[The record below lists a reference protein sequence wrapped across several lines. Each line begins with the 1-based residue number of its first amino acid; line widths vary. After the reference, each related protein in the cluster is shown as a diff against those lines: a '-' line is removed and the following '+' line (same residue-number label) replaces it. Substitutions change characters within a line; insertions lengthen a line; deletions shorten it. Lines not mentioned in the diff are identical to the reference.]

1 MAYPA
6 WAPDKAAEAAA
17 VRPGWEDQPRSV
29 SAADTASSFLQGA
42 RNQFG
47 SAAPQGGGDEQQ
59 DWQSQLRQLQ
69 GSRGSGPPQSGGPAH
84 MYSQPPG
91 QVASRYQPPSPA
103 AGAAAPHEHAS
114 ANARLPAFSPHAAA
128 AHQPQFQ
135 QQQQQQPQFQQQQQQ
150 QPSARSPA
158 FSQASLRPEQHR
170 VASQPPPS
178 VAHTPSYQPPPSQPA
193 PQPELVLESALLTEE
208 EFQSN
213 SAIEFGSGIELE
225 GCTVDAHLL
234 DDDPIPH
241 LEPLSASVSL
251 RITPTSIVF
260 LHHYDRNF
268 ILEVPVTELYEIT
281 EDSEPKVVLLHTR
294 NANGSALLRL
304 TCASSRKRLAIY
316 KTLCIRKN
324 ALERLKRQQQ
334 AITKDFHTN
343 GL

>member
-103 AGAAAPHEHAS
+103 AGAAAPHEHAT
-114 ANARLPAFSPHAAA
+114 
-128 AHQPQFQ
+128 
-135 QQQQQQPQFQQQQQQ
+135 
-150 QPSARSPA
+150 
-158 FSQASLRPEQHR
+158 SLRPEQHR

-281 EDSEPKVVLLHTR
+281 EDSEPK
-294 NANGSALLRL
+294 
-304 TCASSRKRLAIY
+304 
-316 KTLCIRKN
+316 
-324 ALERLKRQQQ
+324 
-334 AITKDFHTN
+334 
-343 GL
+343 